1 MAAYPENTGGI
12 ISAIQA
18 CIVAA
23 GGTLTQEYPKN
34 TGGIISALLTLQS
47 AIAGG
52 GGGGGGGSVIVELE
66 AFHDL
71 GIGDA
76 VQVLSDGKVAKAHQ
90 STGGRGGATVA
101 GLVKEDVSIGGTA
114 KIIVAGPVD
123 VTGWAQT
130 PTDLTIGSAYFLNG
144 AGILSTTPPSAT
156 DDYVTFIGEAVE
168 TKKIIL
174 NIDVPVLLK

>member
-23 GGTLTQEYPKN
+23 GGTLTTDYPKN
-34 TGGIISALLTLQS
+34 TGGIISALIALQS
-47 AIAGG
+47 AIGG
-52 GGGGGGGSVIVELE
+52 GGGGGGGSVVVQLE

-76 VQVLSDGKVAKAHQ
+76 VQVLSNGKVAKAHQ
-90 STGGRGGATVA
+90 STGGREGATVA
-101 GLVKEDVSIGGTA
+101 GLVREDVSIGGTA
-114 KIIVAGPVD
+114 NIIVAGPVD

>member
-34 TGGIISALLTLQS
+34 TGGISSALLTLQS

-52 GGGGGGGSVIVELE
+52 GGGGGGSVVVELE

-76 VQVLSDGKVAKAHQ
+76 VRVLSNGKVAKAHQ
-90 STGGRGGATVA
+90 NTDGREGATVA

-130 PTDLTIGSAYFLNG
+130 PTDLTIGAAYFLNG
-144 AGILSTTPPSAT
+144 AGILSTTPPSAA
-156 DDYVTFIGEAVE
+156 DDCVTFIGEAVE

>member
-1 MAAYPENTGGI
+1 MAEYPNNYGGI

-23 GGTLTQEYPKN
+23 GGTLTAEYPKN
-34 TGGIISALLTLQS
+34 VGGVISALLALQS
-47 AIAGG
+47 AIAG

-76 VQVLSDGKVAKAHQ
+76 VRVLSNGKVAKAHHNTDGQ
-90 STGGRGGATVA
+90 EGATVA

-130 PTDLTIGSAYFLNG
+130 PTDLTIGAAYFLNG
-144 AGILSTTPPSAT
+144 AGILSITPPSAA
-156 DDYVTFIGEAVE
+156 DDCVTYIGEAVE

>member
-1 MAAYPENTGGI
+1 MAEYPNNYGGI
-12 ISAIQA
+12 VSAIQA

-23 GGTLTQEYPKN
+23 GGTLTTEYPKN
-34 TGGIISALLTLQS
+34 VGGVISALLALQS

-52 GGGGGGGSVIVELE
+52 GGGGGGSVVIELE

-76 VQVLSDGKVAKAHQ
+76 VQVLSNGKVAKAHQ
-90 STGGRGGATVA
+90 NTGGREGATVA

-156 DDYVTFIGEAVE
+156 DDYVTFIGEAVT

>member
-52 GGGGGGGSVIVELE
+52 GGGGGGSVVVELE

-76 VQVLSDGKVAKAHQ
+76 VRVLSNGKVAKAHQ
-90 STGGRGGATVA
+90 NTDGREGATVA

-130 PTDLTIGSAYFLNG
+130 PTDLTIGAAYFLNG
-144 AGILSTTPPSAT
+144 AGILSTTPPSAA
-156 DDYVTFIGEAVE
+156 DDCVTFIGEAVE

>member
-52 GGGGGGGSVIVELE
+52 GGGGGGSVVVELE
-66 AFHDL
+66 ANTDL

-76 VQVLSDGKVAKAHQ
+76 VRVLSDGKVAKAHQ
-90 STGGRGGATVA
+90 ATDGRGGATVA
-101 GLVKEDVSIGGTA
+101 GLVKEDVSVGGTA

-144 AGILSTTPPSAT
+144 FGTLSTTPPSAT
-156 DDYVTFIGEAVE
+156 DNYVTFIGEAVE

>member
-52 GGGGGGGSVIVELE
+52 GGGGGGSVVVELE

-76 VQVLSDGKVAKAHQ
+76 VRVLSNGKVAKAHQ
-90 STGGRGGATVA
+90 NTDGREGATVA

>member
-52 GGGGGGGSVIVELE
+52 GGGGGGSVVVELE

>member
-1 MAAYPENTGGI
+1 MAEYPNNYGGI

-23 GGTLTQEYPKN
+23 GGTLTAEYPKN
-34 TGGIISALLTLQS
+34 VGGVISALLALQS
-47 AIAGG
+47 AIAG

-76 VQVLSDGKVAKAHQ
+76 VRVLSNGKVAKAHQ
-90 STGGRGGATVA
+90 NTDGQEGATVA
-101 GLVKEDVSIGGTA
+101 GLVKEDVSIGATA

-130 PTDLTIGSAYFLNG
+130 PTDLTIGAAYFLNG
-144 AGILSTTPPSAT
+144 AGILSITPPSAA
-156 DDYVTFIGEAVE
+156 DDCVTYIGEAVE

>member
-1 MAAYPENTGGI
+1 MA
-12 ISAIQA
+12 
-18 CIVAA
+18 
-23 GGTLTQEYPKN
+23 EYPKN
-34 TGGIISALLTLQS
+34 VGGVISALLALQS

-52 GGGGGGGSVIVELE
+52 GGGGGGSVVVELE

-76 VQVLSDGKVAKAHQ
+76 VRVLSNGKVAKAHQ
-90 STGGRGGATVA
+90 NTDGREGATVA

-130 PTDLTIGSAYFLNG
+130 PTDLTIGAAYFLNG
-144 AGILSTTPPSAT
+144 AGILSTTPPSAA
-156 DDYVTFIGEAVE
+156 DDCVTFIGEAVE

>member
-1 MAAYPENTGGI
+1 MAEYPNNYGGI
-12 ISAIQA
+12 VSAIQA

-23 GGTLTQEYPKN
+23 GGTLTTEYPKN
-34 TGGIISALLTLQS
+34 VGGVISALLALQS

-52 GGGGGGGSVIVELE
+52 GGGGGGSVVVELE

-76 VQVLSDGKVAKAHQ
+76 VRVLSNGKVAKAHQ
-90 STGGRGGATVA
+90 NTDGREGATVA

-130 PTDLTIGSAYFLNG
+130 PTDLTIGAAYFLNG
-144 AGILSTTPPSAT
+144 AGILSTTPPSAA
-156 DDYVTFIGEAVE
+156 DDCVTFIGEAVE